1 MSIAYI
7 SLFDRFQ
14 TEAEARDYVFRA
26 AKEWIDTQLSTI
38 CRPYHEPAGPQVA
51 PHFVKNEAL
60 GAGMADD
67 LKMSVSLTWTIYRDS
82 PIGTRKTFLLSFCE
96 YCLPVFGQ

>member
-7 SLFDRFQ
+7 PLFDRFQ

-38 CRPYHEPAGPQVA
+38 CCPYHEPAGP
-51 PHFVKNEAL
+51 
-60 GAGMADD
+60 
-67 LKMSVSLTWTIYRDS
+67 
-82 PIGTRKTFLLSFCE
+82 
-96 YCLPVFGQ
+96 